1 MKNTRVSA
9 KILAPIIIPR
19 IRDTVALG
27 RCPSTRSSDQAKL
40 NSRISGDLEI
50 TDAITDFAK
59 STRTHSVP
67 PSGGGRDMRRD
78 HVSRLIFPALAP
90 ATLQRSLFS
99 FHRDFLSPNSTSPPL
114 FNTESSRV
122 SVSST
127 ILDAFPTLF
136 VHGRGG
142 ESEVGIVAPTVNRGK
157 ESLSRSNRSREREKE
172 RKRGADFRGIQCPRG
187 GCDCAPLRG
196 TIRGT
201 VREERGGV
209 GGEKRE
215 IIAARPSR
223 LLPSQDRT

>member
-1 MKNTRVSA
+1 MKKCTR
-9 KILAPIIIPR
+9 ICENPR
-19 IRDTVALG
+19 SNYYSTYSRHRCVRALSLHAFLRPG
-27 RCPSTRSSDQAKL
+27 
-40 NSRISGDLEI
+40 EI
-50 TDAITDFAK
+50 KFTDFRR
-59 STRTHSVP
+59 SRDH
-67 PSGGGRDMRRD
+67 GRDHRFRKIHANAQCSSFGWRTRRD

-157 ESLSRSNRSREREKE
+157 ESLSRSNRSREREKK

>member
-1 MKNTRVSA
+1 MHAYLRKSSLQLLFHVFAT
-9 KILAPIIIPR
+9 P
-19 IRDTVALG
+19 LG

-50 TDAITDFAK
+50 TDAITGFAK
-59 STRTHSVP
+59 STRTHNVP
-67 PSGGGRDMRRD
+67 PSGGGRVEITFR
-78 HVSRLIFPALAP
+78 A
-90 ATLQRSLFS
+90 LFS
-99 FHRDFLSPNSTSPPL
+99 PRSPPQL
-114 FNTESSRV
+114 SSVLSSVSTAISSLQTRPLLPSSTPESSRV

-157 ESLSRSNRSREREKE
+157 ESLSRSNRSREREKK